1 MNKKETALLISSNES
16 LELVIRQELVKK
28 DYNICEASSLTAAYG
43 LIYSSPPDVI
53 ITTSDIDGWEN
64 FVKQVKTDS
73 VFRHIPFLI
82 INERDSINADIALL
96 PVDDWLC
103 SDEVMEQLLI
113 RINFRK
119 NHTERYLD
127 ANPLTRLPGN
137 FSIIAQLQ
145 DRIDSKNSFG
155 LGYVDIDN
163 FKTFNDCYGFA
174 RGDDIIRITARI
186 ITNILKETDAAN
198 NFTGHVGGD
207 DFVFICQ
214 PANLKIFCTKIIKS
228 FDLVSANFAN
238 EEDRKKGFIES
249 EDRQGIIRKF
259 PLPSLSIAAID
270 TRTTRID
277 HPGEASSISGDLKKA
292 VKKLPG
298 SNYLIDRR
306 SNK

>member
-1 MNKKETALLISSNES
+1 MKKTETALLISSNKKLEVIIKEELLKES
-16 LELVIRQELVKK
+16 YILHT
-28 DYNICEASSLTAAYG
+28 ASSIAAAYG
-43 LIYSSPPDVI
+43 IIYSAPPDVI
-53 ITTSDIDGWEN
+53 ITTSQISDWEK

-73 VFRHIPFLI
+73 VFRHIPLLV
-82 INERDSINADIALL
+82 INERESINSNLANL
-96 PVDDWLC
+96 PIDDWLC

-137 FSIIAQLQ
+137 FSIISQLEE
-145 DRIDSKNSFG
+145 RIDDNSDFG

-186 ITNILKETDAAN
+186 ITNILKETDAAR

-214 PANLKIFCTKIIKS
+214 PENLKPFCIKIIKS

-249 EDRQGIIRKF
+249 EDRQGVVRKF

-270 TRTTRID
+270 TRTTRIN